1 MTYLQVNLGDNKEN
15 PWRDVRI
22 PAVDGNAPIPVVMA
36 SLLASIPVNERH
48 AYLVR
53 NHAALLDKYM
63 SNTRGVEDPSVVRT
77 IRIMGMNTSGIDL
90 DKIKPVVLLDQQY
103 VAGMIKSIITDG
115 SLFSG
120 QDKVYRD
127 HAIKVLDDITVTT
140 VQADAVQDTTPTM
153 PKDDLSWAATMHRA
167 ASKQLKSAILN
178 MSREVED
185 ECKKRKRTL
194 DDECAKVR
202 TELDALTEQVANKQI
217 VLDQLEV
224 ATKQATANTA
234 EAEQK
239 LKKLKETI
247 SQCTGALDAIK
258 GALGE

>member
-1 MTYLQVNLGDNKEN
+1 MTATMTYLQVNLGDNKEN

-22 PAVDGNAPIPVVMA
+22 PVVDGNAPIPVVMA
-36 SLLASIPVNERH
+36 SLLANIPVNERH

-53 NHAALLDKYM
+53 NHAELLDKYM
-63 SNTRGVEDPSVVRT
+63 SNTKGVEDTSAVRT
-77 IRIMGMNTSGIDL
+77 IKIMGMNTSGVDL
-90 DKIKPVVLLDQQY
+90 DKIKPVMLLDQQY
-103 VAGMIKSIITDG
+103 VAALIKSILNDG

-120 QDKVYRD
+120 QDKVNRD
-127 HAIKVLDDITVTT
+127 HAIEALDSITVTT
-140 VQADAVQDTTPTM
+140 VQADAAHDTTPIM
-153 PKDDLSWAATMHRA
+153 PKDDRSWAVTMHRA

-185 ECKKRKRTL
+185 ECKKRKRTI
-194 DDECAKVR
+194 E
-202 TELDALTEQVANKQI
+202 TELDTLTEQVANKRAM
-217 VLDQLEV
+217 LDQLEAANIKV
-224 ATKQATANTA
+224 QAETA

-247 SQCTGALDAIK
+247 SQCTGALDVIK